1 MLYHPNSDHSRIVEE
16 FIVNYKRIIGKDME
30 VLSLETRDGS
40 ATAALY
46 DITSYPAV
54 IALKDDGQLLKHWQ
68 GNGLP
73 LMSEVAAYT
82 D

>member
-16 FIVNYKRIIGKDME
+16 FIGNYRRIIGKDME
-30 VLSLETRDGS
+30 VLSLETRDGA
-40 ATAALY
+40 ATASLY

-54 IALKDDGQLLKHWQ
+54 IALKDDGQLLKHWE
-68 GNGLP
+68 GTVLP

-82 D
+82 